1 MFRKICNYIEKV
13 LFDLPSTL
21 MHEKIVLVIDDEETM
36 QDLIRR
42 NLSKSSLP
50 IKVYSAL
57 SGEEGIEKYQKLVKE
72 GRRPHLVI
80 MDLNLTQWGKGSL
93 DGVETTKKLLEM
105 DPDANIYGYTAWF
118 ATEWAREL
126 EKAGAKKVIERTVLP
141 SQFRKMVEEI
151 LKGME

>member
-1 MFRKICNYIEKV
+1 
-13 LFDLPSTL
+13 

-57 SGEEGIEKYQKLVKE
+57 SGEEGIEKYKKLMENGKK
-72 GRRPHLVI
+72 PHLVI
-80 MDLNLTQWGKGSL
+80 MDLNLTQWGKGRL
-93 DGVETTKKLLEM
+93 DGVET
-105 DPDANIYGYTAWF
+105 NIYGYTAWF
-118 ATEWAREL
+118 ATEWAKEL